1 MMDYGWNGGGWGWGA
16 WLFMAVMMVI
26 FWGAVITGIV
36 MAVRYYGRNRQNPT
50 PAAAGGDS
58 DTAMRVLDERFARGE
73 IDAEEYTKRRDLL
86 RAR

>member
-1 MMDYGWNGGGWGWGA
+1 MMGYGWNGGGWGWGA

-36 MAVRYYGRNRQNPT
+36 MAVRYYGRDRQNP
-50 PAAAGGDS
+50 PPPAAGGDS
-58 DTAMRVLDERFARGE
+58 DTAMRVLDERFASGE
-73 IDAEEYTKRRDLL
+73 IDAEEYTKRRDVL